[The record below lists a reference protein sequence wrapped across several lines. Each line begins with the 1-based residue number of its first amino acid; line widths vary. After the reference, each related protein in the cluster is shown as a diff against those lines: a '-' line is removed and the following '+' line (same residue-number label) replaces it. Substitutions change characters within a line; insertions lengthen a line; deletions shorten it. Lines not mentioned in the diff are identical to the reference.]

1 MPVSCRNLGFQ
12 PSFLAENAIK
22 TNASFRI
29 MDENDVC
36 FHYFYLSIHK
46 LPDDEIFL
54 FECFT
59 DDHDF
64 LGWFFV

>member
-1 MPVSCRNLGFQ
+1 MIPLKQTHHFQ
-12 PSFLAENAIK
+12 SWM
-22 TNASFRI
+22 RQ
-29 MDENDVC
+29 NDVC

-46 LPDDEIFL
+46 LPDDEIVL
-54 FECFT
+54 FGCFT